1 MTSVQDKLFSKS
13 KEVIILLAHY
23 DDELFV
29 FPWIKVFLRANLK
42 VSVFWLTNSEGFSKD
57 PNKKLALKRKHE
69 SMKFIEKLFDG
80 QVKMQHIGIENN
92 FKDGYLHDN
101 METALQAIEILLG
114 DEPTLLVS
122 PYIENGHFDHDSVH
136 ILATRLN
143 QVRMNIIT
151 NLSFPIYSPGLVFP
165 FRVLKFDNKKVLG
178 VKIEH
183 RLTFPEIF
191 TIARA
196 PVIYKSQVRTWLGL
210 YMSMLFRI
218 VVSRKYQLIEADE
231 NGLEIEISTKL
242 FKYRNKNEIQNW
254 KRKLD
259 IFWNQTPPT

>member
-1 MTSVQDKLFSKS
+1 MTQAQDKLFSKC

-29 FPWIKVFLRANLK
+29 FPWIKAFLRANLK
-42 VSVFWLTNSEGFSKD
+42 VSVFWLTNSEGLSRD

-69 SMKFIEKLFDG
+69 SMKFIQKLYDG

-101 METALQAIEILLG
+101 LEAALQEIEILLG
-114 DEPTLLVS
+114 DEPTLLIS

-165 FRVLKFDNKKVLG
+165 FKVLQFDNKKVLG

-191 TIARA
+191 TIAKA
-196 PVIYKSQVRTWLGL
+196 PIIYKSQVRTWLGL
-210 YMSMLFRI
+210 YLSMLFRI
-218 VVSRKYQLIEADE
+218 VVTRKYQLIETDG
-231 NGLEIEISTKL
+231 NGLEIDISTKL
-242 FKYRNKNEIQNW
+242 FNYRNKNEIQNW
-254 KRKLD
+254 KSKIRYFLESD
-259 IFWNQTPPT
+259 TP